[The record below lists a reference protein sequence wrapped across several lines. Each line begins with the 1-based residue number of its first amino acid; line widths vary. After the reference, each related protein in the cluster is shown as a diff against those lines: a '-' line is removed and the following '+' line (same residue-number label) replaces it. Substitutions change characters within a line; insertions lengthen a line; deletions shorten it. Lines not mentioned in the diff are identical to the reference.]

1 MPVYKK
7 RATKVKKPPRIAQ
20 TQRTA
25 QKVSQRVVVH
35 IEQPKARVRR
45 VAPRAMGT
53 KDYQLKALLTRP
65 MMPTPIQAGFDAAE
79 AARQIAAQEKK
90 LNEILELQARQVI
103 QQQAGQQPGYYG
115 TPVLQMAPPV
125 PQPTGV
131 VPPQKIEKVAPPPP
145 PPPPPK
151 EVMTDE
157 QKDAARA
164 IQVAAEELDDLRRKK
179 SSTAFLGMSGEE
191 WEEARKKLKK
201 TPPASVASEEEE
213 EPAGPSKLPEP
224 TTASAMSKAETP
236 QIAVEAQKPKKE
248 EKETPSKK
256 MGRPPIPEGT
266 LTIGQMN
273 DIKEKV
279 LAGKPM
285 TYDALAKYGKALK
298 MDLPPKMKGASAG
311 AKSRRLTFAKK
322 IYDKLS
328 REGVYD

>member
-125 PQPTGV
+125 PQPTAV

-213 EPAGPSKLPEP
+213 PAGPSK
-224 TTASAMSKAETP
+224 
-236 QIAVEAQKPKKE
+236 VEVPKKE
-248 EKETPSKK
+248 EPKKEEPRIGKEKPGIPGRKKYPAGQLIDKEMANLKEAYEQDRQVAYKTLKKYAEK
-256 MGRPPIPEGT
+256 MGISITG
-266 LTIGQMN
+266 LG
-273 DIKEKV
+273 
-279 LAGKPM
+279 LSASGKSGM
-285 TYDALAKYGKALK
+285 AARKKFRNRLYEQLK
-298 MDLPPKMKGASAG
+298 
-311 AKSRRLTFAKK
+311 
-322 IYDKLS
+322 
-328 REGVYD
+328 REGVFD